1 MSVLRPRGAL
11 CLLLLASGCKGCQ
24 SEDTLPA
31 LLEAEDATP
40 VGVWVSEGLGAAPV
54 TMTAFATNAV
64 GAVVPSGD
72 LTITSDA
79 TVTAAPVG
87 VDGWV
92 DLEVQGDVGANA
104 VTAAVDGLSGDG
116 AAWLTAAD
124 AGNVDAHAAP
134 LPGTPR
140 FVARA
145 GSGVAAAVGAD
156 VWWTGFD
163 GRQPARV
170 LALPEDVTGMFA
182 AEIDADGVSDLVVTS
197 ATRVAVLRGRD
208 GGGLVWGGGWNT
220 VDGRTVVGASVAD
233 FDGDNA
239 NDLAVALA
247 ESDTLSHLSIVGGDG
262 TWGFTPIDALEVP
275 YAVHGVSLDDLD
287 GNGIGEV
294 TFLTA
299 DGLLRRY
306 TKIDGAWAAT
316 LTSSQFDL
324 QMGPGSRLLPSVD
337 LDADGVPDLV
347 AYGPS
352 LEGAEWL
359 AWIVTPGAADPVQYP
374 IVSAGSGYAWVG
386 VATGDL
392 TGDGLADL
400 VYTAPGKLS
409 RGVWAE
415 RADVPGE
422 FTFSLQAWSDAPS
435 HAAVA
440 IVDVDADTVA
450 DVVVGGTDLRVFP
463 GARVADDPATPDEDE
478 TVAWKIATP
487 ETSTF
492 GLDLL
497 VPPVVGDV
505 TGDAVTDIVGLVL
518 PTGGAGVALQ
528 GLLGVAA
535 TDTARETLR
544 SGGSLTVSGSGA
556 ALDLAVCG
564 ARAYVLYEEADD
576 VGNVGTWL
584 VRADLGASVGPTLDG
599 APIAVTGD
607 VLACGA
613 FALGEVAVADAAG
626 AVSYVDAVG
635 AVTAGDSVGAAGDI
649 AAADTDGDGVD
660 EVVACEG
667 DGCAVYAADL
677 DGDGTTDL
685 AVQDADGIVVT
696 IGGAD
701 VTVDADGALHV
712 ADADGD
718 GVADVIVGLDG
729 LARVY
734 RGVDG
739 LLSPPVASW
748 TWRPVADAAHFG
760 DLDGDGLP
768 DAFYVGE
775 DHYPDTADGDDWA
788 GALVYARAE

>member
-40 VGVWVSEGLGAAPV
+40 VGVWVSEGLGTAPV
-54 TMTAFATNAV
+54 TVTAFATNAV
-64 GAVVPSGD
+64 GGVVPSGE
-72 LTITSDA
+72 LTLTSDT

-92 DLEVQGDVGANA
+92 EAEMSGEAGHHALSAN
-104 VTAAVDGLSGDG
+104 VEGLSGEG

-124 AGNVDAHAAP
+124 AGRVDAHAAP
-134 LPGTPR
+134 LVGEPR
-140 FVARA
+140 FLARA
-145 GSGVAAAVGAD
+145 GSGVAASVGPD

-163 GRQPARV
+163 GRQPVRV
-170 LALPEDVTGMFA
+170 LALPEDVTGLYA

-208 GGGLVWGGGWNT
+208 AGGLVWGGGWSAA
-220 VDGRTVVGASVAD
+220 DGRTVVGASVAD

-247 ESDTLSHLSIVGGDG
+247 ESDTLSQLSIVGGDG

-275 YAVHGVSLDDLD
+275 YAVHGVSIDDLD

-294 TFLTA
+294 TFLTS

-324 QMGPGSRLLPSVD
+324 EMGAGSRLLPSVD
-337 LDADGVPDLV
+337 LDADGAADFAVH
-347 AYGPS
+347 GPS
-352 LEGAEWL
+352 LDGTGWL
-359 AWIVTPGAADPVQYP
+359 AWVVTPGAADPAQYP
-374 IVSAGSGYAWVG
+374 IVAAGSGYAWVG
-386 VATGDL
+386 LATGDL

-415 RADVPGE
+415 RVDAPGE
-422 FTFSLQAWSDAPS
+422 FTFTLQAWADAPT

-440 IVDVDADTVA
+440 VVDVDVDGVA
-450 DVVVGGTDLRVFP
+450 DVVVGGETLRVYP
-463 GARVADDPATPDEDE
+463 GARVADDPETPDEDE

-497 VPPVVGDV
+497 VAPAVGDV
-505 TGDAVTDIVGLVL
+505 TGDAIVDIVGLVL

-535 TDTARETLR
+535 TDTSRETIR
-544 SGGSLTVSGSGA
+544 TGGTVTMSGSGA

-564 ARAYVLYEEADD
+564 TRAYVLYEEADD

-584 VRADLGASVGPTLDG
+584 ARADLSASVGPTLDG
-599 APIAVTGD
+599 APIAVTGEL
-607 VLACGA
+607 LACGA
-613 FALGEVAVADAAG
+613 FAAGEVAVSDAAG
-626 AVSYVDAVG
+626 AVTYVDALG
-635 AVTAGDSVGAAGDI
+635 AVTVGESFGAAGDI
-649 AAADTDGDGVD
+649 AAADPDGDGVD
-660 EVVACEG
+660 EIVACEG
-667 DGCAVYAADL
+667 DGCAIYAADL
-677 DGDGTTDL
+677 D
-685 AVQDADGIVVT
+685 
-696 IGGAD
+696 
-701 VTVDADGALHV
+701 
-712 ADADGD
+712 
-718 GVADVIVGLDG
+718 
-729 LARVY
+729 
-734 RGVDG
+734 
-739 LLSPPVASW
+739 
-748 TWRPVADAAHFG
+748 
-760 DLDGDGLP
+760 
-768 DAFYVGE
+768 
-775 DHYPDTADGDDWA
+775 
-788 GALVYARAE
+788 